1 MLSLALLGV
10 GVVAAQRARHKTAAD
25 APADDASAR
34 APD

>member
-10 GVVAAQRARHKTAAD
+10 GVVAAQRVRNKQPAA
-25 APADDASAR
+25 ATSGSAA